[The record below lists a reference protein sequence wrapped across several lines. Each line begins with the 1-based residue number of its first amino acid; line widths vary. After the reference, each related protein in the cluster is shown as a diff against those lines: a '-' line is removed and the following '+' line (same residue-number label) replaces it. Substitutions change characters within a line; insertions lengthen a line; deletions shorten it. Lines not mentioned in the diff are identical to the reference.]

1 MLGRRAMIGL
11 MRRGPLVAVMG
22 LALFALPLALLGC
35 GGGGKVTVTVTA
47 PSTNATT
54 TKPSARV
61 PSSARARR
69 ATIKEVYRES
79 DNFGN
84 TRRGLR
90 GIRWNVSCIG
100 LTRTLYRCD
109 WKAHVSH
116 FMQWSGRSK
125 VRFYSRATDTKV
137 YQVSS
142 VGLS

>member
-1 MLGRRAMIGL
+1 MT
-11 MRRGPLVAVMG
+11 MRSKPA
-22 LALFALPLALLGC
+22 LALCSLTVVLAAGC
-35 GGGGKVTVTVTA
+35 GGAGNGKVTVTVTA
-47 PSTNATT
+47 PSTSGTTT
-54 TKPSARV
+54 TKPSALV

-90 GIRWNVSCIG
+90 GIKWHVSCVG

-109 WKAHVSH
+109 WKAHVPH
-116 FMQWSGRSK
+116 FMAWSGRSK